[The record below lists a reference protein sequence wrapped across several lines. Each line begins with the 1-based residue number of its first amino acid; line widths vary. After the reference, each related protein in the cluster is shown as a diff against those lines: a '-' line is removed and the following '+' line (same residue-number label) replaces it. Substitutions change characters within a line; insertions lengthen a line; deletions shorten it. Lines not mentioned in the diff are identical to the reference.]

1 MIVLAAFLAAVGLGD
16 LVSSLSGR
24 PESANRAIAGVVV
37 GAGSGFWLL
46 AASGSLSRAVV
57 GGGLIAIA
65 VALWQLVRLSDLAWT
80 PRGALPTLA
89 MLILPLVLAIG
100 VTGSFAGVDV
110 QSLVHEVAE
119 RLPEATIGGRAADE
133 VALILAL
140 FTVMVSTGNAIVRL
154 ALAGIGTPVA
164 SSETRLRGGRLIG
177 PLERALIFGLA
188 LAGQPTA
195 AALVISA
202 KGLLRFPELNDLR
215 NQQESPGEGG
225 VRRIDEVTEYLLV
238 GSLVSWVVALTPIA
252 LV

>member
-1 MIVLAAFLAAVGLGD
+1 MIVLAAFLVAIGLGD

-24 PESANRAIAGVVV
+24 PEGTKRAVAGIVV

-46 AASGSLSRAVV
+46 AASGPLPRAMW
-57 GGGLIAIA
+57 GGALITVA
-65 VALWQLVRLSDLAWT
+65 VALWQLVRLSDVAWT
-80 PRGALPTLA
+80 PRGALPALA
-89 MLILPLVLAIG
+89 VLILPLVIAIG
-100 VTGSFAGVDV
+100 VTDSFSEIEG
-110 QSLVHEVAE
+110 LVLEIGD
-119 RLPEATIGGRAADE
+119 RLPSGAIGDRTTDQ
-133 VALILAL
+133 VALVLAL

-202 KGLLRFPELNDLR
+202 KGLLRFPELSDLR
-215 NQQESPGEGG
+215 NQQEPAGEGG

-238 GSLVSWVVALTPIA
+238 GSLVSWVVALAPVA

>member
-1 MIVLAAFLAAVGLGD
+1 M
-16 LVSSLSGR
+16 
-24 PESANRAIAGVVV
+24 
-37 GAGSGFWLL
+37 
-46 AASGSLSRAVV
+46 
-57 GGGLIAIA
+57 
-65 VALWQLVRLSDLAWT
+65 
-80 PRGALPTLA
+80 PTLA
-89 MLILPLVLAIG
+89 VLIVPLGVAIG
-100 VTGSFAGVDV
+100 VTGSFAEIHI

-119 RLPEATIGGRAADE
+119 RLPDGAIGGRAADQ

-177 PLERALIFGLA
+177 PLERALILGLA

-238 GSLVSWVVALTPIA
+238 GSLVSWVVALAPVA